1 MSYQPEPSSVAARVI
16 AYLEKQLP
24 GYIASN
30 AELSH
35 ELGAPASSFA
45 GCLTASVNA
54 GLVSKAFADDTGR
67 SIGWALG
74 RRAPP
79 SPQQETED
87 PAPPPAPANT
97 VPPTDP
103 VVEEIRSILDG
114 QELAAPASDPFA
126 CALFNDGR
134 LYLELGSESMTLQV
148 EHTRALLSYLERVAM
163 P

>member
-16 AYLEKQLP
+16 AYLAKQMP

-67 SIGWALG
+67 SIGWVLW

-79 SPQQETED
+79 VPQQE
-87 PAPPPAPANT
+87 APAQPPTPADT
-97 VPPTDP
+97 VPPPPDP

-114 QELAAPASDPFA
+114 KEQAAPAGEPFA

-148 EHTRALLSYLERVAM
+148 EHTRALFAYLERVAL
-163 P
+163 